1 MTLARLGAM
10 CVGSFIVVS
19 LAGCGGT
26 DDRPDLEA
34 SPTTVNAP
42 VATEPET
49 GAAEEMPATASATP
63 GGSTRLTPRQSR
75 SIPIRADEIE
85 AAVADWDDRL
95 DACAGPTADGDDPAA
110 TCTRAAW
117 EQLFDQM
124 DVAQYY
130 LLRLLGPLH
139 GGACHESLTVALDA
153 VHGFLS
159 GAVPTN
165 VVWLDD
171 QQQPP
176 SRFDLESI
184 VDLVRPVPAQMRTAA
199 ATARRS

>member
-1 MTLARLGAM
+1 M
-10 CVGSFIVVS
+10 CAGSLIVLS

-34 SPTTVNAP
+34 SPTTINEP

-49 GAAEEMPATASATP
+49 GAAEETPATTSATP
-63 GGSTRLTPRQSR
+63 GAATRLTPRQSR
-75 SIPIRADEIE
+75 SIPTRADEIE

-139 GGACHESLTVALDA
+139 GGACHGSLTAALDA

-165 VVWLDD
+165 VVWLDE

-199 ATARRS
+199 ATACRS

>member
-1 MTLARLGAM
+1 M
-10 CVGSFIVVS
+10 CVGSLIGLAL
-19 LAGCGGT
+19 LAGCGGS

-34 SPTTVNAP
+34 SPTTVSEP
-42 VATEPET
+42 VVTEPEAEAAGET
-49 GAAEEMPATASATP
+49 PALTRTTPGAA
-63 GGSTRLTPRQSR
+63 TRLTPRQSG
-75 SIPIRADEIE
+75 SIPTRADEIE

-95 DACAGPTADGDDPAA
+95 VACAGPSGDGDDPAA

-130 LLRLLGPLH
+130 LLRLLRPLD
-139 GGACHESLTVALDA
+139 GGACHESLAGALDA
-153 VHGFLS
+153 IHGFLA

-165 VVWLDD
+165 VVWLDE

-176 SRFDLESI
+176 SRFDLESV
-184 VDLVRPVPAQMRTAA
+184 VDLVRPVPAHLRTAA
-199 ATARRS
+199 ATACRT